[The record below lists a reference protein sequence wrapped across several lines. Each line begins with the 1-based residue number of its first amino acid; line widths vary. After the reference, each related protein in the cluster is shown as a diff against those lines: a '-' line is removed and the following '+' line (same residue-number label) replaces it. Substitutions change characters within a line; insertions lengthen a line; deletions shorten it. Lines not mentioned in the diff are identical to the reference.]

1 MLKNYVNI
9 KKVLDD
15 PLAGYKLMAGT
26 FKKEKRSKDEC
37 NQPCNRVSLRKAA
50 VEQSEHACYSIHQMW
65 GFVQDQ
71 ERLTMLDSL
80 HS

>member
-50 VEQSEHACYSIHQMW
+50 V
-65 GFVQDQ
+65 
-71 ERLTMLDSL
+71 
-80 HS
+80 